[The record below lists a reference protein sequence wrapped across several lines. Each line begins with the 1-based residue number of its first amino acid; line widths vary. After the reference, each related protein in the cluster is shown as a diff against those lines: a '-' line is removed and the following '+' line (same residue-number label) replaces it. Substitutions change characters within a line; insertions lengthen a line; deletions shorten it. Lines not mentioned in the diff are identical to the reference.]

1 MEVHRI
7 KLELLS
13 REGNSTETILE
24 RIEKE
29 VEVTEPQF
37 LTKLLEAIGEENVPV
52 THVFEI
58 IPELETKYILMEC
71 KYVSDD
77 FSLGIKKG
85 QLAPISCKF
94 TETEAPKLIEGG
106 FLLWFGEID
115 YLEVLSS
122 NAQKV
127 KVEIYVG

>member
-37 LTKLLEAIGEENVPV
+37 LTKLLDAIVEENVPV

-71 KYVSDD
+71 
-77 FSLGIKKG
+77 
-85 QLAPISCKF
+85 
-94 TETEAPKLIEGG
+94 
-106 FLLWFGEID
+106 
-115 YLEVLSS
+115 
-122 NAQKV
+122 
-127 KVEIYVG
+127 